1 MRRVFFAVSLL
12 LVLWSTVLL
21 WSQENTLSLAASG
34 KVDFNAAWGY
44 RFRLAEFLAA
54 PRDTP
59 LILQF
64 FRPLGARVFCILLIL
79 FHLPALVRRP
89 PRILTAF
96 AAVAAVITGALFFSL
111 ANPAFVIAR
120 QRVMGGAGLTDGI
133 GLGTGTEKVAVTEN
147 CLAAI
152 NPSDLRAVS
161 SLELLDKKSAG
172 ALPQIRLVDLKVVE
186 KNYRL
191 LALKNEKGAPLFSDA
206 ARAFAQAEL
215 LYAQKIRNELLA
227 APRLCLI
234 ANFDTAPEN
243 ETAPFSRAREILDA
257 RKKIKYDTR
266 VIQLPAGF
274 TNR

>member
-1 MRRVFFAVSLL
+1 M
-12 LVLWSTVLL
+12 L

-59 LILQF
+59 LALQF
-64 FRPLGARVFCILLIL
+64 FRPLGARAFCILLIL
-79 FHLPALVRRP
+79 LHLPALVRRP
-89 PRILTAF
+89 PRILTAL
-96 AAVAAVITGALFFSL
+96 AAAAALIAAALFFSV

-133 GLGTGTEKVAVTEN
+133 GLGTGTDRVVVTEN

-161 SLELLDKKSAG
+161 SLELIDKKSAE
-172 ALPQIRLVDLKVVE
+172 ALPGIRLVDLKVIG

-191 LALKNEKGAPLFSDA
+191 LALKDEKGNPLFSDA

-215 LYAQKIRNELLA
+215 LYAQKMQNELLTV
-227 APRLCLI
+227 PRLCLI
-234 ANFDTAPEN
+234 ANFDTAPGN

-257 RKKIKYDTR
+257 RKKSQLDTR

-274 TNR
+274 TRR